1 MDDLLEMGDI
11 IMAKRIAVFLLIIS
25 MITCAFSSC
34 AEININ
40 IPQIG
45 GGVTNNGFG
54 FVPVYTE
61 NYTYLPIIEC
71 NGKEYRIDELSEI
84 KEGHYEH
91 YEEDPIMSFGSLD
104 HCYRGYE
111 NALIAVGTVID
122 NPVQTKMFEEG
133 ESGEI
138 LCPFRID
145 DILYQAEKS
154 PALEGEVIEIRAK
167 NMYIIFEDYFGEVKG
182 TVWKN
187 GAPFIS
193 GARYLLYLKYSEIQP
208 DYLYKRYD
216 VSTDGKFEITDYSSR
231 FSFKSSNAK
240 ESDWRTVAL
249 RYYGLH
255 NESVFTHD
263 TEKYPLSESLASTD
277 EVKTAGL
284 KIGDTVVQGLEYTS
298 GSFTCTGYS
307 QKDKK
312 YTFEY
317 NKDQFGGYDI
327 TNGTVPEGCPIIK
340 CEVGDEIEIISP
352 IYSIFGDPGVLG
364 VTDAD
369 LYDTSGNEV
378 GAYLPDKKNIIYG
391 YEEVAAPGVYWLYVE
406 VKTWFAPSNAEFA
419 EPPEVGEEFISET
432 GYLFC
437 IIMD

>member
-1 MDDLLEMGDI
+1 MEDL
-11 IMAKRIAVFLLIIS
+11 IMAKRIAVFILIIS
-25 MITCAFSSC
+25 MMTCAFSSC

-71 NGKEYRIDELSEI
+71 NGNEYRIDELSEEHANNSGSCGFNLGFFTLEE
-84 KEGHYEH
+84 KYRNNEG
-91 YEEDPIMSFGSLD
+91 
-104 HCYRGYE
+104 
-111 NALIAVGTVID
+111 ALIAVGTVID
-122 NPVQTKMFEEG
+122 NPVQRKIYGQDELE
-133 ESGEI
+133 EI

-145 DILYQAEKS
+145 DILYQGEMS
-154 PALEGEVIEIRAK
+154 PALKGEVIELWADDMCCI
-167 NMYIIFEDYFGEVKG
+167 YTDSSGEVKSAIYP
-182 TVWKN
+182 N
-187 GAPFIS
+187 GMPFIS

-240 ESDWRTVAL
+240 ESDWRTIAL

-277 EVKTAGL
+277 DVKTVGL

-364 VTDAD
+364 VTYAD

-378 GAYLPDKKNIIYG
+378 GCYLPDKKNIIYDRYRYG
-391 YEEVAAPGVYWLYVE
+391 YNEVAAPGVYWLYVE
-406 VKTWFAPSNAEFA
+406 VKTWFAPENAEFA